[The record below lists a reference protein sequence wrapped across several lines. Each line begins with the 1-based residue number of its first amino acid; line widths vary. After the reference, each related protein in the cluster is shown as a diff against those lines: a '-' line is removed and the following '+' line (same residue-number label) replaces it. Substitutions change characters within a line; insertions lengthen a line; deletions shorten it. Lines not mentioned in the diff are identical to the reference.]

1 MLAPSQV
8 VVQEVQMVV
17 AAMARVE
24 EAMGM
29 VAAVAMGMVEVVAMG
44 VGVVM
49 EVAAEA
55 AATVVAG
62 IGHSLERRNLRCLR
76 RRNCP
81 LSTGRVRRSSQGW
94 SSRRKHSFRWR

>member
-29 VAAVAMGMVEVVAMG
+29 VAAVAMGMVEVVVAA
-44 VGVVM
+44 VM

-62 IGHSLERRNLRCLR
+62 IGHSLERRNRRCLR
-76 RRNCP
+76 RRYSP